1 MDEMERGLLEMLLD
15 MYLDDLDS
23 MIGEYISTEE
33 FVSRPDELTQIGKL
47 WLDGFVLGLF
57 LGIRSIR
64 GDETRVSERDLDTIS
79 QMVENRETQ
88 IVNRLLR

>member
-33 FVSRPDELTQIGKL
+33 FINRPDELTQIGQL

-79 QMVENRETQ
+79 QMVENREAQ

>member
-1 MDEMERGLLEMLLD
+1 MEMLLD

-33 FVSRPDELTQIGKL
+33 FINRPDELTQIGKL

-79 QMVENRETQ
+79 QMVENREAQ

>member
-33 FVSRPDELTQIGKL
+33 FINRPDELTQIGKL

-79 QMVENRETQ
+79 QMVENREAQ

>member
-1 MDEMERGLLEMLLD
+1 LEMLLD

-33 FVSRPDELTQIGKL
+33 FINRPDELTQIGKL

-79 QMVENRETQ
+79 QMVENREAQ

>member
-1 MDEMERGLLEMLLD
+1 MEMLLD